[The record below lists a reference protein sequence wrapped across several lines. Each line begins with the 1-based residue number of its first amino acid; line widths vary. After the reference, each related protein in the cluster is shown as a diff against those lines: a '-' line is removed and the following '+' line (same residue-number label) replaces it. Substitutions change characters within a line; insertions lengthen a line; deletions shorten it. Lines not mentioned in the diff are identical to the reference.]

1 VDIEQIKRHLESVGG
16 SEKLMLLTPHYSE
29 PPLLNSLNDPAR
41 AKVVWSNF
49 ITLAGAVEDILD
61 DENEPPL
68 EKEAFLLREFISM
81 LEDGGLLSSGKDQVL
96 VVAAKI
102 AWPMYKLL
110 SVYRC
115 SVSKPMRA
123 LQDFDHLAFYAD
135 GAIQPLVPRIKSVVD
150 RIDMLEQD
158 QIEKLKGHQKEL
170 AEGLV
175 NKIGRHK
182 QDHEF
187 RGQYK
192 IMFLTGPDDS
202 KTVKPAEAI
211 INDKEGKNGNPV
223 PFTYGAR
230 YVTLESLKSAGK
242 TSELKSC

>member
-1 VDIEQIKRHLESVGG
+1 MDIEQIKRHLESVGG

-49 ITLAGAVEDILD
+49 VTLAGAVEDILD

-123 LQDFDHLAFYAD
+123 LQYFDHLAFYAD

-150 RIDMLEQD
+150 RIDMCEQD
-158 QIEKLKGHQKEL
+158 QVEKLKGHQKEL

-192 IMFLTGPDDS
+192 IMFLTGQCDDE
-202 KTVKPAEAI
+202 TVKLEGPI
-211 INDKEGKNGNPV
+211 KNDRKDRNGKLM

-230 YVTLESLKSAGK
+230 YVTLESLKTASK
-242 TSELKSC
+242 TSELEIC